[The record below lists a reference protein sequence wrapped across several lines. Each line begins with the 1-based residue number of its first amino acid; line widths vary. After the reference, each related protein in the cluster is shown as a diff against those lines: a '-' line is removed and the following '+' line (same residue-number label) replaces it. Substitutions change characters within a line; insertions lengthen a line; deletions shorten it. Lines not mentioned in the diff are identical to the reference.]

1 LFGFGTFY
9 VLVRKLSSD
18 DLGQWALFIAITAS
32 LEGAKDGLMK
42 NALVHFL
49 NATEDEEVDHVRI
62 KSASLLLN
70 LVVTFCFS
78 LALFATS
85 DWLAEL
91 LEAPQLGSM
100 LKWYTFNLLALVFFS
115 HFNFIQQ
122 AKVAYFGILMSFIA
136 RQGILFAAVLVFI
149 GVLDMEIP
157 LYQLVNIQ
165 LIGIGLGTLI
175 AYRYTRRYL
184 KGRFEVQ
191 RLWMGKIWRFGRY
204 GMFTNIS
211 VSIITS
217 TDHLMLGGMISTSS
231 VAIYNVAVKITNFFN
246 LPSVALSSVLLPQGV
261 QTAAN
266 NDIPKLRNIFESA
279 VAATLTGLIPSV
291 LLVLL
296 FPEFIIDF
304 IAGPNY
310 YMAKEILLI
319 IIFTTFIM
327 PFFQS
332 YGMIVN
338 ALGKPRLDFIFILT
352 ISLLNI
358 VANYL
363 LIKSLGIN
371 GAAYASLL
379 THLVGLLFVLLV
391 LRKMIGV
398 NLISIAKKVLN
409 MYVRL
414 YSMVLQKLKPS
425 ANG

>member
-1 LFGFGTFY
+1 
-9 VLVRKLSSD
+9 
-18 DLGQWALFIAITAS
+18 
-32 LEGAKDGLMK
+32 
-42 NALVHFL
+42 
-49 NATEDEEVDHVRI
+49 
-62 KSASLLLN
+62 
-70 LVVTFCFS
+70 
-78 LALFATS
+78 
-85 DWLAEL
+85 
-91 LEAPQLGSM
+91 
-100 LKWYTFNLLALVFFS
+100 
-115 HFNFIQQ
+115 
-122 AKVAYFGILMSFIA
+122 
-136 RQGILFAAVLVFI
+136 
-149 GVLDMEIP
+149 
-157 LYQLVNIQ
+157 
-165 LIGIGLGTLI
+165 
-175 AYRYTRRYL
+175 
-184 KGRFEVQ
+184 
-191 RLWMGKIWRFGRY
+191 MGKIWRFGRY